1 MRSIKFPLSLVQ
13 KIFNVLIDI
22 ILAEKTI
29 ESSSFK
35 DAERNIINDSGLTKG
50 RNISKS
56 ETESN
61 FKRKFGATT
70 VPAGEDQKPML
81 EQCRD
86 IVQNSYKEIADCIQG
101 EENIT
106 LTMNSTTT
114 VSETNNVTVSAEV
127 LYNRVIRNFLK
138 KSAAC
143 YLRFDDIQKL
153 KEGKTI

>member
-22 ILAEKTI
+22 ILSEKTI

-61 FKRKFGATT
+61 FKRKLSHFIRR
-70 VPAGEDQKPML
+70 
-81 EQCRD
+81 CRD

-106 LTMNSTTT
+106 STMNSTTT

>member
-22 ILAEKTI
+22 IRAEKTI

-61 FKRKFGATT
+61 FKRKLSHFIRR
-70 VPAGEDQKPML
+70 
-81 EQCRD
+81 CRD

>member
-61 FKRKFGATT
+61 FKRKLSHFIRR
-70 VPAGEDQKPML
+70 
-81 EQCRD
+81 CRD
-86 IVQNSYKEIADCIQG
+86 IVQNSYNEIADCIQG

-106 LTMNSTTT
+106 STMNSTTT

>member
-61 FKRKFGATT
+61 FKRKLSHFIRR
-70 VPAGEDQKPML
+70 
-81 EQCRD
+81 CRD

-114 VSETNNVTVSAEV
+114 VSETNNVTVSA
-127 LYNRVIRNFLK
+127 
-138 KSAAC
+138 
-143 YLRFDDIQKL
+143 
-153 KEGKTI
+153 

>member
-35 DAERNIINDSGLTKG
+35 DTERNIINDSGLTKG

-61 FKRKFGATT
+61 FKRKLSHFIRR
-70 VPAGEDQKPML
+70 
-81 EQCRD
+81 CRD

-106 LTMNSTTT
+106 STMNSTTT

-153 KEGKTI
+153 KECKTI

>member
-1 MRSIKFPLSLVQ
+1 MISSSQ
-13 KIFNVLIDI
+13 
-22 ILAEKTI
+22 KTI

-61 FKRKFGATT
+61 FKRKLSHFIRR
-70 VPAGEDQKPML
+70 
-81 EQCRD
+81 CRD